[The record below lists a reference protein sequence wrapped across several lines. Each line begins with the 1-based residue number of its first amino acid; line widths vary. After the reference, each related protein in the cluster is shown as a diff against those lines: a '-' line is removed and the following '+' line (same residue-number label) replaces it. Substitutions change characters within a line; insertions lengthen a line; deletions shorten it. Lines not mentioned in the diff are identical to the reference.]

1 MRYMPK
7 NKIMIVLLIS
17 GIILLVGAILYFT
30 GKRGG
35 KMITVGKQIKKE
47 DITDFYFTYDSSTDP
62 PMFQRYRFFKEN
74 DVTDAQATE
83 VKGIIDSALK
93 LMNDDG
99 AASPEKLSTVAKK
112 QELLEYSR
120 KVASILGYTVSY
132 DGTEKRLDVYKD
144 GTQVDS
150 LYWGV
155 YVDENGNKV
164 STTEPQLAKT
174 GSTNYIYAIAAGVV
188 LIAGIA
194 YVVARK
200 KANA

>member
-1 MRYMPK
+1 
-7 NKIMIVLLIS
+7 
-17 GIILLVGAILYFT
+17 
-30 GKRGG
+30 
-35 KMITVGKQIKKE
+35 
-47 DITDFYFTYDSSTDP
+47 
-62 PMFQRYRFFKEN
+62 
-74 DVTDAQATE
+74 
-83 VKGIIDSALK
+83 
-93 LMNDDG
+93 MNDING
-99 AASPEKLSTVAKK
+99 
-112 QELLEYSR
+112 
-120 KVASILGYTVSY
+120 
-132 DGTEKRLDVYKD
+132 LDVYKD

-164 STTEPQLAKT
+164 STSEPQLAKT

>member
-1 MRYMPK
+1 MVMK
-7 NKIMIVLLIS
+7 KVFSTILIA
-17 GIILLVGAILYFT
+17 LVAMLMLGTVSMATTEAELEEYLYSVHEVGGA
-30 GKRGG
+30 K
-35 KMITVGKQIKKE
+35 VQIR
-47 DITDFYFTYDSSTDP
+47 DTDKVKLEK
-62 PMFQRYRFFKEN
+62 FFKEN
-74 DVTDAQATE
+74 EITDAQATE
-83 VKGIIDSALK
+83 VKEIIDNALK

-99 AASPEKLSTVAKK
+99 AASPEKISTVAKK
-112 QELLEYSR
+112 QELLEYAR

-164 STTEPQLAKT
+164 STTEPKLAQT

>member
-74 DVTDAQATE
+74 DVCYFYHETREGRHWPLTE
-83 VKGIIDSALK
+83 
-93 LMNDDG
+93 NDITVSG
-99 AASPEKLSTVAKK
+99 KKELTEEEWNTFYGFVEGGTVAARG
-112 QELLEYSR
+112 EHLESGG
-120 KVASILGYTVSY
+120 SGPWTF
-132 DGTEKRLDVYKD
+132 
-144 GTQVDS
+144 
-150 LYWGV
+150 LYWKKDKSV
-155 YVDENGNKV
+155 YQEFSFASFNEQKSFEDYCIRLKSGME
-164 STTEPQLAKT
+164 
-174 GSTNYIYAIAAGVV
+174 
-188 LIAGIA
+188 
-194 YVVARK
+194 
-200 KANA
+200 

>member
-1 MRYMPK
+1 MVMK
-7 NKIMIVLLIS
+7 KVFSTILIA
-17 GIILLVGAILYFT
+17 LVAMLMLGTVSMATTEAELEEYLYSVHEVGGA
-30 GKRGG
+30 K
-35 KMITVGKQIKKE
+35 VQIR
-47 DITDFYFTYDSSTDP
+47 DTDKVKLEK
-62 PMFQRYRFFKEN
+62 FFKEN
-74 DVTDAQATE
+74 KITDAQATE
-83 VKGIIDSALK
+83 VKEIIDNALK

-99 AASPEKLSTVAKK
+99 AASPEKISTVAKK
-112 QELLEYSR
+112 QELLEYAR

-164 STTEPQLAKT
+164 STTEPKLAQT

>member
-1 MRYMPK
+1 MK
-7 NKIMIVLLIS
+7 KVFSTLLIA
-17 GIILLVGAILYFT
+17 LVAMLMLGTVSMATTEAELEEYLYSVHEIGGAKVKI
-30 GKRGG
+30 R
-35 KMITVGKQIKKE
+35 
-47 DITDFYFTYDSSTDP
+47 DTDKVKLEK
-62 PMFQRYRFFKEN
+62 FFKEN

-83 VKGIIDSALK
+83 VKGIIENALK

-99 AASPEKLSTVAKK
+99 AASPEKLSTVEKK
-112 QELLEYSR
+112 QQLLEYSR

-155 YVDENGNKV
+155 YVDENGNAV